1 MKTLTLAALLLFA
14 PVLVNAQTS
23 EPDPRDTLIEALEG
37 ALKARDEVIVELKVE
52 LGKATQKGTDYEAV
66 NLRLLALIDQLVKTH
81 TKPKKFGLINF

>member
-1 MKTLTLAALLLFA
+1 MKTLTLTALLLFA

-23 EPDPRDTLIEALEG
+23 QPDARDTLIEALEG

-52 LGKATQKGTDYEAV
+52 LGKATQKATDYEVV

-81 TKPKKFGLINF
+81 TKPKKFGVINF